1 MLIIVEGP
9 DCAGKSTLVAQL
21 LAHIKS
27 KVGGD
32 VDVLRQGPLKLHP
45 LDAYVMPLT
54 NYRPGQD
61 HHIIA
66 DRWHWGER
74 IYPEIFNR
82 PSKMTVGMWRY
93 IEMFLRSRGAL
104 AVYPHHNVQVLL
116 ERLKTRGDDLV
127 TAEMLPQITYGFQ
140 HVSYATYL
148 PVYRISDRFT
158 RGCDW
163 PPEQVQR
170 VVDEAVLREQAA
182 LPLSHLT
189 TYVGPPSP
197 DYLLVGDVRNK
208 TFPGDT
214 RPAFMPYGATSGAYL
229 MDALSSIS
237 AHRPA
242 TLGIMNACDVD
253 DMMVALEVFTKIPG
267 ATGACGS
274 PKYRD
279 APAMVTL
286 GKHADKTFT
295 DQTGWRHGQVP
306 HPQFVRRFFSKDNV
320 AYGKAIEQS
329 LITAKDNSKWQH

>member
-9 DCAGKSTLVAQL
+9 DCAGKSTLVKQL
-21 LAHIKS
+21 HAYIEANY
-27 KVGGD
+27 GGFI
-32 VDVLRQGPLKLHP
+32 DVLHQGPLKGHP
-45 LDAYVMPLT
+45 LDAYVTPLID
-54 NYRPGQD
+54 YRPGQNY
-61 HHIIA
+61 HIIC

-82 PSKMTVGMWRY
+82 PSKMTVGVWRY
-93 IEMFLRSRGAL
+93 VEMFLRSRGAL

-148 PVYRISDRFT
+148 PVFRISDRFT

-163 PPEQVQR
+163 PSEMVKSVVENAIQR
-170 VVDEAVLREQAA
+170 ERTAE
-182 LPLSHLT
+182 PLAHLT

-214 RPAFMPYGATSGAYL
+214 RPAFMPYPATSGVFL
-229 MDALSSIS
+229 MDALSSVG
-237 AHRPA
+237 AQRPA

-267 ATGACGS
+267 ATGTCGS
-274 PKYRD
+274 PKYRNP
-279 APAMVTL
+279 PALVTL
-286 GKHADKTFT
+286 GRRAEKAMSD
-295 DQTGWRHGQVP
+295 GIWRHGQVP

-320 AYGKAIEQS
+320 SYGKAIEQS